1 MNLEN
6 ILIEVIDKLEELKID
21 YMVVGS
27 FASNF
32 YGVPRTTLDADILI
46 QTDLNKISQF
56 INAVKDDFYADLDI
70 AIDAL
75 KERSSFNIINFKT

>member
-6 ILIEVIDKLEELKID
+6 ILMEVINKLEELKID

-32 YGVPRTTLDADILI
+32 YGVPRTTLDADIL
-46 QTDLNKISQF
+46 L
-56 INAVKDDFYADLDI
+56 
-70 AIDAL
+70 
-75 KERSSFNIINFKT
+75 